1 MWIQKF
7 LFKNRSGN
15 QGIKLCKE
23 TKHFSAILKQTIQY
37 SLPADVLRETAGKG
51 ELTDTVK
58 VIASVPT
65 VLTLYMTLSVKG
77 KQKPGFTETMTPLN
91 IMKYTGQ

>member
-1 MWIQKF
+1 MY
-7 LFKNRSGN
+7 
-15 QGIKLCKE
+15 
-23 TKHFSAILKQTIQY
+23 SA
-37 SLPADVLRETAGKG
+37 R
-51 ELTDTVK
+51 LTDTVK

-77 KQKPGFTETMTPLN
+77 KQKLGFTETMKPLN